1 MKTPILTLTK
11 RYGCF
16 NGCMIE
22 SISLDF
28 HPKTLNFMLKIIEY
42 TIAAGDTWDALVD
55 AVVKNMKQGWQRLGG
70 VNQGDGGRFW
80 QALVKYAN

>member
-1 MKTPILTLTK
+1 
-11 RYGCF
+11 
-16 NGCMIE
+16 
-22 SISLDF
+22 
-28 HPKTLNFMLKIIEY
+28 MLKIIEY